1 MNIKEFKQWWNRFE
15 YSGNFPEPKAE
26 HINLLLADVDRLT
39 AELAEKKAE
48 CERLKSDFAYV
59 EKCFKCTEGCLLDE
73 KNAEV
78 TRLESLAASRL
89 ADHDSYRDAVEDA
102 LVVANIGV
110 ASGDAKAD
118 LHKLICW
125 EIDVALDP
133 RVSKRAADLIAE
145 KVAEVER
152 LKQSFSDISHL
163 AAARLADQEAIERHV
178 TRRVAREIVRYLRK
192 EWPFMGAGA
201 VMDIKER
208 YGVE

>member
-1 MNIKEFKQWWNRFE
+1 MTIQEIKFKWEGQ
-15 YSGNFPEPKAE
+15 GKALSAAEIDFLLIE
-26 HINLLLADVDRLT
+26 HTSLPAD
-39 AELAEKKAE
+39 LAEKKAE

-59 EKCFKCTEGCLLDE
+59 EKCFKCTEGCLLAE

-89 ADHDSYRDAVEDA
+89 ADQDSYRAAVEDA

-125 EIDVALDP
+125 EIDVAIDP
-133 RVSKRAADLIAE
+133 RVSKRAADLI
-145 KVAEVER
+145 
-152 LKQSFSDISHL
+152 
-163 AAARLADQEAIERHV
+163 RLADHGAVERHV
-178 TRRVAREIVRYLRK
+178 TRRVAMEIVRYLRK
-192 EWPFMGAGA
+192 EWSFMGAGA
-201 VMDIKER
+201 VSDIRKK